1 MSEGRG
7 RGGCGGLMHNRRG
20 SFVDRRKRG
29 RGRNEDICMWEGH
42 ARKVRRKVRGAL

>member
-20 SFVDRRKRG
+20 SFVDRRKREERRYMHVG
-29 RGRNEDICMWEGH
+29 GACKEG
-42 ARKVRRKVRGAL
+42 AEEG